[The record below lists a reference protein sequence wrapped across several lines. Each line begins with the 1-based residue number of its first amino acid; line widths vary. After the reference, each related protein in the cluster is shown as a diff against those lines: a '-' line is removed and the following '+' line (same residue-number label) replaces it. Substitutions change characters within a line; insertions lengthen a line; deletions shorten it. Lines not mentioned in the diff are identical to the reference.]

1 MNNLSLPEDIKSEF
15 LLDVDGKAF
24 ASRRAI
30 ARLAGVDEKSVR
42 DLISKISSAELPDGS
57 IFEIYVGQSFE
68 GAELIPDT
76 LVSLIVEYYAYECP
90 ERYRKEQAKIV
101 CRAFRAIGFRA
112 WVQSELNWQKPNR
125 TFSQFDLI
133 AQLASEAS
141 KLEKRVE
148 EAERKLWE
156 IENDRRQAEEELKA
170 LPIASEPAPE
180 KSTRAKINEIVRSY
194 ATRTKASYNFAWNK
208 LYSELYY
215 RCHIDVNA
223 RARRRKETK
232 LDIIEEAGFIEQL
245 HAIASE
251 ILAG

>member
-1 MNNLSLPEDIKSEF
+1 MNNLSLPEEIRSEF
-15 LLDVDGKAF
+15 LIDADGKAF

-30 ARLAGVDEKSVR
+30 ARLAGVSHTAINNLLDKIAGNLETEEIFKSF
-42 DLISKISSAELPDGS
+42 A
-57 IFEIYVGQSFE
+57 GQSFE
-68 GAELIPDT
+68 GGNLIPDVLAA
-76 LVSLIVEYYAYECP
+76 LVIEYYAYECP
-90 ERYRKEQAKIV
+90 ERYRTEQAKLV

-141 KLEKRVE
+141 KLERRVE
-148 EAERKLWE
+148 EAERKLQE
-156 IENDRRQAEEELKA
+156 IENDRRQAEKELQA
-170 LPIASEPAPE
+170 LPIASDPAPE

-194 ATRTKASYNFAWNK
+194 VTRTKANYTFAWNK

-223 RARRRKETK
+223 RAKRRKETK
-232 LDIIEEAGFIEQL
+232 LDLVEKAGFIEQL